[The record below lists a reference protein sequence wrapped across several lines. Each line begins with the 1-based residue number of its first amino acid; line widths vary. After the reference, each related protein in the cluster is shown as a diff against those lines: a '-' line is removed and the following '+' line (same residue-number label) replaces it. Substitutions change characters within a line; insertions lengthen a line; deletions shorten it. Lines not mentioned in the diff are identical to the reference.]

1 MTLTIQ
7 VLNKLTPSPESVLIL
22 VGMSN
27 YNVVWCVPLWGEL
40 RDLLKNS
47 SERGTSFLACVEKC
61 FSEEV
66 IFKLGLAG
74 PEEFSTE

>member
-1 MTLTIQ
+1 MTLGVQ
-7 VLNKLTPSPESVLIL
+7 VLNELTPSSESVLIL

-27 YNVVWCVPLWGEL
+27 YNVVWCVPLWDEL

-47 SERGTSFLACVEKC
+47 SERGTSYLAWVEKC

-66 IFKLGLAG
+66 IVKLGLEG
-74 PEEFSTE
+74 PEEFSME

>member
-1 MTLTIQ
+1 MTLAIQ

-47 SERGTSFLACVEKC
+47 SERGTSFLACVEK
-61 FSEEV
+61 V
-66 IFKLGLAG
+66 IFKLGLEG